1 MIDVME
7 LDDTKELVRD
17 IHSKALL
24 NINTEKQKDHRR
36 KRDAMKLTLQNKTDV
51 ELIKN
56 DINIINSE
64 LSEIKNLLLSLVNK

>member
-1 MIDVME
+1 ME
-7 LDDTKELVRD
+7 LNDTKELVRD

-24 NINTEKQKDHRR
+24 NINTEKQKEHCR

-51 ELIKN
+51 DSLKK
-56 DINIINSE
+56 DINTINSE